1 MKRTI
6 LTLTFFLMICLT
18 TTAQLTVDSRG
29 NVGIKTLEETID
41 SHLSINSTGDSK
53 ICTYILADSDY
64 LDTGLKIKKAGPAS
78 TANDYSKG
86 ITSDAVT
93 YTSSNKKAFGVYTS
107 ALKENGID
115 GTSGRSYGIY
125 SIAGNSSS
133 GWNYGVFGTLCG
145 NNNGAGIFGSS
156 VSWDGGLNTLDRYAG
171 YFHGKV
177 KVTDAVYATAFN
189 TTSDYRLKK
198 NIESIGTRGIND
210 ILKLNVVKYNISQF
224 SVNETDSSSAS
235 VNYYT
240 DDDLLNRIHYG
251 LIAQELQEIIPDIV
265 YEGAD
270 GYLSVNYIE
279 IIPFLIKAIQDLKS
293 EINEMKASS
302 GYAPIRDAKT
312 SSPKA
317 IDLESILY
325 QNNPNPFTET
335 TTIKCFI
342 PESIT
347 KADMYIYDMNGHQ
360 IESIAITKRS
370 EVSLTV
376 AGNSLDAGIYF
387 YSLITDGT
395 IVDTKRMIL
404 TK

>member
-189 TTSDYRLKK
+189 TTSDYR
-198 NIESIGTRGIND
+198 
-210 ILKLNVVKYNISQF
+210 
-224 SVNETDSSSAS
+224 
-235 VNYYT
+235 
-240 DDDLLNRIHYG
+240 NRIHYG

-265 YEGAD
+265 YEGVD